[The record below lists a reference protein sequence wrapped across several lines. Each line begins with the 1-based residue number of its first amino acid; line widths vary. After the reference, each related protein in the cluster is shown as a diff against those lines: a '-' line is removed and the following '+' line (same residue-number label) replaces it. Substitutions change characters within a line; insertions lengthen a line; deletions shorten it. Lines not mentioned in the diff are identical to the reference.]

1 MVAGASLLLV
11 AASTKSRIAS
21 RRYATIPASP
31 QSFTGPTTVAVGS
44 KRPTTTY
51 WRRVATCATPLELYD
66 AGAQLMTDGLEI
78 YSRAAAARL
87 KGLGA
92 PLLADA

>member
-1 MVAGASLLLV
+1 MTEPAATSPLHEGFTPWTAAWRLDGATEIEEALS
-11 AASTKSRIAS
+11 AWTCACDAWTA
-21 RRYATIPASP
+21 
-31 QSFTGPTTVAVGS
+31 
-44 KRPTTTY
+44 Y
-51 WRRVATCATPLELYD
+51 WRRVATCASPLELYD

-87 KGLGA
+87 KGLAA